1 MSVKDLLKK
10 FIGKYVTVL
19 FIPAGDGASSEV
31 DGYLEEVN
39 DNYLV
44 LRYPDGRRIYLFNV
58 VVYGIEVYEK

>member
-1 MSVKDLLKK
+1 MGVKDLLKK

-19 FIPAGDGASSEV
+19 FIPSGDGASSEV

-44 LRYPDGRRIYLFNV
+44 LRYPDGRRIYLFNI